1 MISIVEAVP
10 VFPKSAI
17 SGRTWSQRAGGVGS
31 ATGAPG
37 GRSGS
42 PRPPAGAAAAV
53 TPSPGDGVR
62 DLPADPR
69 PATSTP
75 FPQPR
80 SFPATPGSSPAP
92 ERKAGARGAEGTEAT
107 RVCEGVSADNR
118 NPAGTTPPLPELPP
132 RTSRRP
138 GAPRLPAP
146 GQSGRAA
153 SPPARGASSS
163 ALPGLRAATP
173 SVPKGLGAA
182 RETEG
187 VPCPAPPPPLTCSA
201 LCGSSGARR
210 PGRRRTGFRH
220 RRCPRPA
227 GSRWWSPHG
236 SAGPAAAAGAAAA
249 RGGSSRRRRRRGGDQ
264 NAAGRIA
271 RRLRARER
279 AEDPAGR
286 PRPGEAV
293 LPANQRGGGGP
304 RGYGRRRPAR
314 GSLLSSPRARTLA
327 PPPPPAPALPQ
338 LRPPSRGTPREV
350 AVEGV
355 ARGRQAA
362 GQLRR
367 PPRRERMGLRPRL
380 LSRCPGRLRASG
392 DSGAGAASARSPARS
407 ESCRLC
413 LSE

>member
-1 MISIVEAVP
+1 M
-10 VFPKSAI
+10 
-17 SGRTWSQRAGGVGS
+17 
-31 ATGAPG
+31 
-37 GRSGS
+37 
-42 PRPPAGAAAAV
+42 
-53 TPSPGDGVR
+53 
-62 DLPADPR
+62 
-69 PATSTP
+69 
-75 FPQPR
+75 
-80 SFPATPGSSPAP
+80 
-92 ERKAGARGAEGTEAT
+92 
-107 RVCEGVSADNR
+107 CEGVSADNR

-132 RTSRRP
+132 RTSRSP
-138 GAPRLPAP
+138 AAPRLPAP
-146 GQSGRAA
+146 GQSCRAA
-153 SPPARGASSS
+153 SLPAPGASSS
-163 ALPGLRAATP
+163 ALPRLPAATP

-210 PGRRRTGFRH
+210 PGRRRTGFR

-271 RRLRARER
+271 RRLRTRER

-293 LPANQRGGGGP
+293 LPANQRGGGRP
-304 RGYGRRRPAR
+304 RGYGRRRRRRPAR

-327 PPPPPAPALPQ
+327 PPPPPPPAPVLPQ

-355 ARGRQAA
+355 ARGRRAA

-367 PPRRERMGLRPRL
+367 SPRRERMGLRPRL
-380 LSRCPGRLRASG
+380 FSWCPGRLGASG
-392 DSGAGAASARSPARS
+392 DSGAGAASAGSLARS